1 MNITEEQAILAK
13 FLFDSQ
19 KIKTP
24 VGNLSYGEIRRLEL
38 SILLANKLNL
48 LILDEP
54 TNHLDIFLREQ
65 LEDILITL
73 PIPMIIVSH
82 DEYFVEKMKCTQ
94 ILDLR

>member
-1 MNITEEQAILAK
+1 M
-13 FLFDSQ
+13 
-19 KIKTP
+19 
-24 VGNLSYGEIRRLEL
+24 
-38 SILLANKLNL
+38 

-94 ILDLR
+94 VLDLYHIENKKEDLLNGGLRGLKSHQRSAHGRLDDAGKEDVLSHPR